1 MLASF
6 DALLRAVDRA
16 SRCLAWLGGVLLLG
30 MVLLIAVEIVMRR
43 TVGTSP
49 GLSYE
54 YSGYVLGISA
64 SWSFA
69 YALFHKA
76 HIRIDAA
83 YVRFAPKGRIGLDM
97 LALAAMAAFAAMTA
111 RASVGVLAE
120 TLARDTVSNSP
131 LHTPMWIPQIL
142 WVGGWLWFAF
152 AVLLLLARCAVALA
166 LGDPDTVRRLA
177 GSSTLDE
184 QIEDEA
190 PDLKEV

>member
-1 MLASF
+1 MPCST
-6 DALLRAVDRA
+6 
-16 SRCLAWLGGVLLLG
+16 
-30 MVLLIAVEIVMRR
+30 RR
-43 TVGTSP
+43 T
-49 GLSYE
+49 
-54 YSGYVLGISA
+54 SA
-64 SWSFA
+64 STQ
-69 YALFHKA
+69 
-76 HIRIDAA
+76 A

-111 RASVGVLAE
+111 RASVGVLVE

-131 LHTPMWIPQIL
+131 LHTPMWIPQTL